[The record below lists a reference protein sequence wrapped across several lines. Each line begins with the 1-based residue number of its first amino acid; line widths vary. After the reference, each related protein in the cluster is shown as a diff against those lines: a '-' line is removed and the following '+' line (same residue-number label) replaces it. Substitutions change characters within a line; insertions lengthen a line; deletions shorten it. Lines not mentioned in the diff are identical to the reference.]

1 MTRIY
6 FPRCSTLM
14 LENTIKHNETIS
26 RLTRKK
32 PLIIAGPCSAETR
45 EQVLETADL
54 LSRTGKV
61 DMFRAGIWKPRTRPG
76 NFEGVGEAGLEWLR
90 EVKALYRLP
99 AIIEVANAR
108 QAELAL
114 RYGIDAVWI
123 GARTTVNPFS
133 VQEIADALKGA
144 AIPVYIKN
152 PVNPDIELWT
162 GAVERIQQA
171 DIKDIG
177 LIHRGFSSYG
187 NARLR
192 NVPMWHLAIEIRRR
206 FPDLPVL
213 IDPSHITGNSALIPE
228 ILQKA
233 IDLDYDGAI
242 IEAHC
247 RPGSAWSDA
256 AQQVTPDELLRIINA
271 IIWRKDDIQE
281 ERIIGQLEQLRR
293 QIDQYDHQLLEL
305 ISKRMHIS
313 REIGRV
319 KKEHN
324 VTILQTRRWQYIY
337 DRVKALGQELG
348 LSEEFINHYMEA
360 IHLESIRNQDI
371 IMNPKD

>member
-1 MTRIY
+1 
-6 FPRCSTLM
+6 M
-14 LENTIKHNETIS
+14 LENTIKNSDTIAN
-26 RLTRKK
+26 LTKKK

-45 EQVLETADL
+45 EQVLETAGL

-61 DMFRAGIWKPRTRPG
+61 DLFRAGIWKPRTRPG
-76 NFEGVGEAGLEWLR
+76 NFEGVGETALEWLQ
-90 EVKALYRLP
+90 EVKNTYQLP
-99 AIIEVANAR
+99 VIIEVANSR
-108 QAELAL
+108 QALLAL
-114 RYGIDAVWI
+114 EYGIDAVWI

-133 VQEIADALKGA
+133 VQEIADALQGA
-144 AIPVYIKN
+144 DIPVYIKN

-171 DIKDIG
+171 GIRDIG

-206 FPDLPVL
+206 FPDLPVI
-213 IDPSHITGNSALIPE
+213 IDPSHITGNRTLIPE

-247 RPGSAWSDA
+247 SPATAWSDA
-256 AQQVTPDELLRIINA
+256 AQQVTPGELLDIINT
-271 IIWRKDDIQE
+271 IIWRKDQVQE
-281 ERIIGQLEQLRR
+281 EKIIEQLEQLRG
-293 QIDQYDHQLLEL
+293 QIDQYDRQLLEL
-305 ISKRMHIS
+305 ISNRMQIS

-319 KKEHN
+319 KKAHN

-337 DRVKALGQELG
+337 DRVKLLGQQLG
-348 LSEEFINHYMEA
+348 LSDEFINHYMEA

-371 IMNPKD
+371 IMNPKDDFSI